1 MSHIKYIIGFI
12 VLFSNTLVSN
22 NFSNNNFTIHKIYD
36 DEIFYNFVSYE
47 NELYISSSNGI
58 YKIDVSGDHLILFDA
73 SISGPIN
80 TIFERNNNFK
90 IKFIELPNVYPNLYA
105 KAITDFAYLDNNLYV
120 IARGK
125 LLIYNNLKYSFNS
138 AGSVRSITDNAIG
151 TYDGVYI
158 NGKKLNKITYT
169 DGQIRKFDS
178 ITFVCYNGLLSFK
191 DNIETKLYNNDNS
204 IRTKGEYGAISDIYA
219 IDNSKYIVISDK
231 GIYRYNYVLNVFDI
245 IYTKQNKIIPIRNK
259 IDSRIKD
266 TGEFHFIDDKR
277 YISLNVKDNKI
288 DIIESNIKYEI
299 KDILE
304 SDVNGNDF
312 YAISKNNLLLI
323 LKRTKEGLK
332 LESQYPIK
340 TTAHTISDYENLIF
354 LSGNNG
360 LSIFEK
366 TKEKINNAR
375 ILIYLFDS
383 NDTTFNEINS
393 DMKSFKREDLS
404 VLLVRNK
411 VDLKNTNQN
420 LINQLEKFEII
431 EISANNIDSVS
442 SLKKRLVNEINILNP
457 YTDTVISN
465 SRHYE
470 ALMKALK
477 AIKEVNIGLKSDIS
491 GDLLSVDIRKSI
503 EHLAEITG
511 EITNDDVLGN
521 IFANFCIGK

>member
-1 MSHIKYIIGFI
+1 MINQETIIALATPNGLGAISVIRISGLNAISVTEKLFKPKGNKKLSNQKSHTVHLGHLMKNSHELDEVLVTLFKGPHSYTGENTIEISCHGSTFIQQEIIDLFI
-12 VLFSNTLVSN
+12 
-22 NFSNNNFTIHKIYD
+22 
-36 DEIFYNFVSYE
+36 E
-47 NELYISSSNGI
+47 NGI
-58 YKIDVSGDHLILFDA
+58 RVANPGEFTLRAF
-73 SISGPIN
+73 
-80 TIFERNNNFK
+80 
-90 IKFIELPNVYPNLYA
+90 
-105 KAITDFAYLDNNLYV
+105 
-120 IARGK
+120 
-125 LLIYNNLKYSFNS
+125 
-138 AGSVRSITDNAIG
+138 
-151 TYDGVYI
+151 I
-158 NGKKLNKITYT
+158 NGKMDLNQAEAVADLIASENEGSHKLAMEQMKNGFSNDLKKLRAELLHFSSMIELELDFSQEDVEFAERSEFKKLTVKIQTELENLIDSFKSGNVLKNGISVAIAGKPNAGKSSLLNT
-169 DGQIRKFDS
+169 LLNEDKAIVSDIPGTTRDS
-178 ITFVCYNGLLSFK
+178 IEDSLVIDGINFRFTDTAGLR
-191 DNIETKLYNNDNS
+191 ET
-204 IRTKGEYGAISDIYA
+204 E
-219 IDNSKYIVISDK
+219 
-231 GIYRYNYVLNVFDI
+231 
-245 IYTKQNKIIPIRNK
+245 
-259 IDSRIKD
+259 
-266 TGEFHFIDDKR
+266 
-277 YISLNVKDNKI
+277 
-288 DIIESNIKYEI
+288 DIIESKGI
-299 KDILE
+299 
-304 SDVNGNDF
+304 
-312 YAISKNNLLLI
+312 
-323 LKRTKEGLK
+323 
-332 LESQYPIK
+332 
-340 TTAHTISDYENLIF
+340 
-354 LSGNNG
+354 
-360 LSIFEK
+360 EK

-411 VDLKNTNQN
+411 VDLQNTNQN

>member
-1 MSHIKYIIGFI
+1 MINQETIIALATPNGLGAISVIRISGLNAISVTEKLFKPKGNKKLSNQKSHTVHLGHLMKNGHELDEVLVTLFKGPHSYTGENTIEISCHGSTFIQQEIIDLFI
-12 VLFSNTLVSN
+12 
-22 NFSNNNFTIHKIYD
+22 
-36 DEIFYNFVSYE
+36 E
-47 NELYISSSNGI
+47 NGI
-58 YKIDVSGDHLILFDA
+58 RVANPGEFTLRAF
-73 SISGPIN
+73 
-80 TIFERNNNFK
+80 
-90 IKFIELPNVYPNLYA
+90 
-105 KAITDFAYLDNNLYV
+105 
-120 IARGK
+120 
-125 LLIYNNLKYSFNS
+125 
-138 AGSVRSITDNAIG
+138 
-151 TYDGVYI
+151 I
-158 NGKKLNKITYT
+158 NGKMDLNQAEAVADLIASENEGSHKLAMEQMKNGFSNDLKKLRAELLHFSSMIELELDFSQEDVEFAERSEFKKLTVKIQTELEKLIDSFKSGNVLKNGISVAIAGKPNAGKSSLLNT
-169 DGQIRKFDS
+169 LLNEDKSIVSDIPGTTRDS
-178 ITFVCYNGLLSFK
+178 IEDSLVIDGINFRFTDTAGLR
-191 DNIETKLYNNDNS
+191 ET
-204 IRTKGEYGAISDIYA
+204 E
-219 IDNSKYIVISDK
+219 
-231 GIYRYNYVLNVFDI
+231 
-245 IYTKQNKIIPIRNK
+245 
-259 IDSRIKD
+259 
-266 TGEFHFIDDKR
+266 
-277 YISLNVKDNKI
+277 
-288 DIIESNIKYEI
+288 DIIESKGI
-299 KDILE
+299 
-304 SDVNGNDF
+304 
-312 YAISKNNLLLI
+312 
-323 LKRTKEGLK
+323 
-332 LESQYPIK
+332 
-340 TTAHTISDYENLIF
+340 
-354 LSGNNG
+354 
-360 LSIFEK
+360 EK

-393 DMKSFKREDLS
+393 DIKSFKRKDLS

>member
-1 MSHIKYIIGFI
+1 MVNQETIIA
-12 VLFSNTLVSN
+12 LAT
-22 NFSNNNFTIHKIYD
+22 
-36 DEIFYNFVSYE
+36 
-47 NELYISSSNGI
+47 
-58 YKIDVSGDHLILFDA
+58 
-73 SISGPIN
+73 P
-80 TIFERNNNFK
+80 
-90 IKFIELPNVYPNLYA
+90 
-105 KAITDFAYLDNNLYV
+105 
-120 IARGK
+120 
-125 LLIYNNLKYSFNS
+125 
-138 AGSVRSITDNAIG
+138 
-151 TYDGVYI
+151 
-158 NGKKLNKITYT
+158 
-169 DGQIRKFDS
+169 
-178 ITFVCYNGLLSFK
+178 NGL
-191 DNIETKLYNNDNS
+191 
-204 IRTKGEYGAISDIYA
+204 GAISVIRISGNNSIKITEKLFKSNKNKLLSNQKSHTVHLGHIMKGNHELDEVLITLFKGPNSYTGEDTIEISCHGSTYIQKEIINLF
-219 IDNSKYIVISDK
+219 IDN
-231 GIYRYNYVLNVFDI
+231 GIRIANPGEFTLRAFLNGKMDLNQAEAVADLIASENEGSHKLAMQQMKSGFSNDLKKLRAELLHFSSMI
-245 IYTKQNKIIPIRNK
+245 ELELDVSQEDVEFAERSEFKKLTVKIQTELEK
-259 IDSRIKD
+259 LIDSFKSGNVLKNGISVTIAGKPNAGKSSLLNTLLNEDKAIVSDIPGTTRDSIEDSLVIDGINFRFTD
-266 TGEFHFIDDKR
+266 TAGLRETE
-277 YISLNVKDNKI
+277 
-288 DIIESNIKYEI
+288 DIIESKGI
-299 KDILE
+299 
-304 SDVNGNDF
+304 
-312 YAISKNNLLLI
+312 
-323 LKRTKEGLK
+323 
-332 LESQYPIK
+332 
-340 TTAHTISDYENLIF
+340 
-354 LSGNNG
+354 
-360 LSIFEK
+360 EK

-477 AIKEVNIGLKSDIS
+477 AIEEVNMGLKSEIS

>member
-1 MSHIKYIIGFI
+1 MINQETIIALATPNGLGAISVIRISGLNAISVTEKLFKPKGNKKLSNQKSHTVHLGHLMKNGHELDEVLVTLFKGPHSYTGENTIEISCHGSTFIQQEIIDLFI
-12 VLFSNTLVSN
+12 
-22 NFSNNNFTIHKIYD
+22 
-36 DEIFYNFVSYE
+36 E
-47 NELYISSSNGI
+47 NGI
-58 YKIDVSGDHLILFDA
+58 RVANPGEFTLRAF
-73 SISGPIN
+73 
-80 TIFERNNNFK
+80 
-90 IKFIELPNVYPNLYA
+90 
-105 KAITDFAYLDNNLYV
+105 
-120 IARGK
+120 
-125 LLIYNNLKYSFNS
+125 
-138 AGSVRSITDNAIG
+138 
-151 TYDGVYI
+151 I
-158 NGKKLNKITYT
+158 NGKMDLNQAEAVADLIASENEGSHKLAMEQMKNGFSNDLKKLRAELLHFSSMIELELDFSQEDVEFAERSEFKKLTVKIQTELEKLIDSFKSGNVLKNGISVT
-169 DGQIRKFDS
+169 IAGKPNAGKSSLLNTLLNEDKAIVSDIPGTTRDS
-178 ITFVCYNGLLSFK
+178 IEDSLVIDGINFRFTDTAGLR
-191 DNIETKLYNNDNS
+191 ET
-204 IRTKGEYGAISDIYA
+204 E
-219 IDNSKYIVISDK
+219 
-231 GIYRYNYVLNVFDI
+231 
-245 IYTKQNKIIPIRNK
+245 
-259 IDSRIKD
+259 
-266 TGEFHFIDDKR
+266 
-277 YISLNVKDNKI
+277 
-288 DIIESNIKYEI
+288 DIIESKGI
-299 KDILE
+299 
-304 SDVNGNDF
+304 
-312 YAISKNNLLLI
+312 
-323 LKRTKEGLK
+323 
-332 LESQYPIK
+332 
-340 TTAHTISDYENLIF
+340 
-354 LSGNNG
+354 
-360 LSIFEK
+360 EK

-411 VDLKNTNQN
+411 VDLQNTNQN

>member
-1 MSHIKYIIGFI
+1 MKNSHELDEVLVTLFKGPHSYTGENTIEISCHGSTFIQQEIIDLFI
-12 VLFSNTLVSN
+12 
-22 NFSNNNFTIHKIYD
+22 
-36 DEIFYNFVSYE
+36 E
-47 NELYISSSNGI
+47 NGI
-58 YKIDVSGDHLILFDA
+58 RVANPGEFTLRAF
-73 SISGPIN
+73 
-80 TIFERNNNFK
+80 
-90 IKFIELPNVYPNLYA
+90 
-105 KAITDFAYLDNNLYV
+105 
-120 IARGK
+120 
-125 LLIYNNLKYSFNS
+125 
-138 AGSVRSITDNAIG
+138 
-151 TYDGVYI
+151 I
-158 NGKKLNKITYT
+158 NGKMDLNQAEAVADLIASENEGSHKLAMEQMKNGFSNDLKKLRAELLHFSSMIELELDFSQEDVEFAERSEFKKLTVKIQTELEKLIDSFKSGNVLKNGISVAIAGKPNAGKSSLLNT
-169 DGQIRKFDS
+169 LLNEDKAIVSDIPGTTRDS
-178 ITFVCYNGLLSFK
+178 IEDSLVIDGINFRFTDTAGLR
-191 DNIETKLYNNDNS
+191 ET
-204 IRTKGEYGAISDIYA
+204 E
-219 IDNSKYIVISDK
+219 
-231 GIYRYNYVLNVFDI
+231 
-245 IYTKQNKIIPIRNK
+245 
-259 IDSRIKD
+259 
-266 TGEFHFIDDKR
+266 
-277 YISLNVKDNKI
+277 
-288 DIIESNIKYEI
+288 DIIESKGI
-299 KDILE
+299 
-304 SDVNGNDF
+304 
-312 YAISKNNLLLI
+312 
-323 LKRTKEGLK
+323 
-332 LESQYPIK
+332 
-340 TTAHTISDYENLIF
+340 
-354 LSGNNG
+354 
-360 LSIFEK
+360 EK

-477 AIKEVNIGLKSDIS
+477 AIEEVNMGLKSDIS